1 MNLDSTTS
9 DIKWTSPLKNHPWF
23 PLFDWYSYTC
33 SNVNIVHRHFQAT
46 SSDALRRLDII
57 SYASAFDAV
66 RSIDGLWWQVLWQLE
81 AMSQDRSG
89 TVLVWLMTMFSL
101 SPENICEVPS
111 VWAQSSTGLNMNMPY
126 TWTCRIYP
134 HIDYGF
140 AVQQYA
146 QTKSLCKFGL
156 CPYHAG
162 ICWPCLERG
171 FLVQDSMRP
180 ERVCLRSVINSCE
193 KHGQW
198 QRALG
203 QLASFDDVSWH
214 RLYLNGVETCWM

>member
-1 MNLDSTTS
+1 MQSISAPLRNPCCMNLDSTTS

-33 SNVNIVHRHFQAT
+33 SNVNIVHRHFHAT

-81 AMSQDRSG
+81 AMSQYRSG

-111 VWAQSSTGLNMNMPY
+111 VWAQSSTGLNMNMSY
-126 TWTCRIYP
+126 ISVYRLRFCSA
-134 HIDYGF
+134 
-140 AVQQYA
+140 AVSA
-146 QTKSLCKFGL
+146 DK
-156 CPYHAG
+156 
-162 ICWPCLERG
+162 I
-171 FLVQDSMRP
+171 LVQVWTLS
-180 ERVCLRSVINSCE
+180 
-193 KHGQW
+193 
-198 QRALG
+198 
-203 QLASFDDVSWH
+203 
-214 RLYLNGVETCWM
+214 